1 MARFRLFP
9 FDLASPRHVTPTDGL
24 HSKDPLADLAVW
36 LEKLPTRLPLTRARM
51 IGTRLRSMEEVSY
64 NVRTRLKLLTMLDDA
79 LSGLCAEIEAHL
91 DLTTLP
97 LPRRLQS
104 PLVATLSAL
113 KLLSSAYLDIATG
126 ISQRWLVFGLGKPL
140 REALQRGAT
149 VAARRLS
156 LAHRAYTIGSTSTW
170 KQLYAF
176 EVMARDFRLASV
188 RPRNAPGV
196 LSIEQT
202 YAHALLL
209 SCADPTSIAPGDLD
223 RIRFYLQRHVHLTRF
238 FQAGNNAEA
247 LQRDSQGLFVV
258 SNSGHPPVALT
269 RYQRPLQPEQWLLD
283 SRELLAKLQAQID
296 GLRLGVMPAR
306 LGLPIVA
313 RQSRYVAMLETLYDH
328 WANPRSRAHGRT
340 RFLPRTDLVVG
351 FEAIRQ
357 FINGM
362 ALRRRSDDPTTGI
375 DEVPLHERTSE
386 WGILDESPGGFGL
399 RYLSGQA
406 QHVRVGQIV
415 AARPRER
422 ASILL
427 CITRRAVN
435 RSHSDFDLGL
445 EIISPSAITTE
456 ISLPDTLGFG
466 RRQVP
471 VLLLPKVPSLNGR
484 PALLA
489 PIGEAAPGT
498 LITLMQHGQR
508 LVLKTGFPTE
518 KYSDLELLPLRRG

>member
-9 FDLASPRHVTPTDGL
+9 FDIAMPRHVSPTDGL
-24 HSKDPLADLAVW
+24 HSRDPVADMALW
-36 LEKLPTRLPLTRARM
+36 LDTLPARLPLTRARM
-51 IGTRLRSMEEVSY
+51 ISERLKAMEGVSY

-79 LSGLCAEIEAHL
+79 LGRLCGEIEAHL

-104 PLVATLSAL
+104 PLVATLGAL
-113 KLLSSAYLDIATG
+113 KLLATGYLEIATG

-140 REALQRGAT
+140 RDALQRGAT

-156 LAHRAYTIGSTSTW
+156 LAHRAYTIGSSSTW
-170 KQLYAF
+170 KLLYAF
-176 EVMARDFRLASV
+176 EVMARDFRLASA
-188 RPRNAPGV
+188 RPRNTPGA

-209 SCADPTSIAPGDLD
+209 SCADPTCIAPGDLD

-238 FQAGNNAEA
+238 IQAGPNADA

-269 RYQRPLQPEQWLLD
+269 RYRHPLQPGQWLLD
-283 SRELLAKLQAQID
+283 SRELLTKLQAQID

-313 RQSRYVAMLETLYDH
+313 RQSRYVTMLESLHDH
-328 WANPRSRAHGRT
+328 WANPRSRGHGRT

-351 FEAIRQ
+351 FEAIRR
-357 FINGM
+357 FMDGM
-362 ALRRRSDDPTTGI
+362 ALSRRSDDPSN
-375 DEVPLHERTSE
+375 DLASVPLHERTSE

-445 EIISPSAITTE
+445 EIIAPSAITTE
-456 ISLPDTLGFG
+456 ISLPDTLGLG

-471 VLLLPKVPSLNGR
+471 VLLLPKVPSLKGG

-489 PIGEAAPGT
+489 PIGEAPPGT
-498 LITLMQHGQR
+498 IITLMQHGQR
-508 LVLKTGFPTE
+508 LELKTGFPAE
-518 KYSDLELLPLRRG
+518 KYSELELLPLRRN